1 MQGRRQGMISLG
13 ERTGKA
19 MRRVGLLDRL
29 TIRWLAQRTQP
40 RALIWEPE
48 PRMIGSYA
56 AGRQMLDGR
65 FLVNGEL
72 FESSAGVPFSI
83 QSGPVQAVLHSFAWL
98 DDLAA
103 VGDVQARRFAQ
114 AALNDWLARFG
125 LGASTGW
132 STQTVGRRALRWL
145 GHALFLM
152 QDMDP
157 STQRRFLK
165 SLSIQ
170 AAFLERRAAR
180 APLGLAR
187 IECHVALLHAA
198 LALDGLSGLV
208 ETAVAQLVDATRAH
222 IAPDG
227 SIATRNPE
235 DLLCAF
241 ELLCWG
247 AQALSDHQRPLPKAL
262 VGYLDATAA
271 TLRSLHH
278 ADGSLARFHGGGRG
292 REGALSAA
300 LAIQSRLGVAF
311 VKPGSGKAM
320 GFARLSA
327 GRSTVII
334 DAAPPPIGVPGACA
348 HASTLGFE
356 LTSNR
361 RPLIVS
367 CGDGGSFGTEW
378 RRASRATAL
387 HSTLALEGFSSSR
400 FAGRGSDDGAFSE
413 GPKHVQVEFRH
424 APYARAV
431 LLSHDGY
438 AASHGLEHIRYLDLS
453 SDGRILTGE
462 DTLVATT
469 RAEQRRFADILAR
482 SNQAGIPFAL
492 RFHLHPDT
500 KPALDHSE
508 TAVLVQLRSGET
520 WEFRAAGQVLSLAPS
535 VYLDAGRAKPQA
547 SQQIVLSS
555 RASDYTTQINWTLAK
570 APDTPIALRDLEQD
584 NPLAVPRL

>member
-1 MQGRRQGMISLG
+1 
-13 ERTGKA
+13 
-19 MRRVGLLDRL
+19 MRRVSLIDRL
-29 TIRWLAQRTQP
+29 TIRWLARRIQP
-40 RALIWEPE
+40 RALIWEYE

-56 AGRQMLDGR
+56 AGRQILDGF
-65 FLVNGEL
+65 FLIEGERIG
-72 FESSAGVPFSI
+72 STHGVPFST
-83 QSGPVQAVLHSFAWL
+83 QALSVQTALHSFRWL

-103 VGDVQARRFAQ
+103 VGDLQARRFAQ
-114 AALNDWLARFG
+114 TALSDWLTGFG
-125 LGASTGW
+125 RGAATGW
-132 STQTVGRRALRWL
+132 SIDIIGRRVLGWL
-145 GHALFLM
+145 GHAVFLM

-157 STQRRFLK
+157 ATKTQFLK
-165 SLSIQ
+165 SLSLQ
-170 AAFLERRAAR
+170 VAVLERRAAR
-180 APLGLAR
+180 APVGLAR

-198 LALDGLSGLV
+198 LALDGLSGLL
-208 ETAVAQLVDATRAH
+208 ETAVAHLQDAASAH

-247 AQALSDHQRPLPKAL
+247 AQALSDHQRPLPKGL
-262 VGYLDATAA
+262 VGHLDATAA
-271 TLRSLHH
+271 TLRNLHH
-278 ADGSLARFHGGGRG
+278 ADGSLARFHGGGCG

-334 DAAPPPIGVPGACA
+334 DAAPPPIGVQGASA

-367 CGDGGSFGTEW
+367 CGDGSSFGAEW

-400 FAGRGSDDGAFSE
+400 FAGRSSDDDAFSE
-413 GPKHVQVEFRH
+413 GPKHVQIEFRH

-438 AASHGLEHIRYLDLS
+438 SVSHGLEHIRYLDLS

-482 SNQAGIPFAL
+482 SNQAGVPFAL
-492 RFHLHPDT
+492 RFHLHPDA
-500 KPALDHSE
+500 KPVLDQSE
-508 TAVLVQLRSGET
+508 ACVLVKLRSGET
-520 WEFRAAGQVLSLAPS
+520 WEFRAAGQLLSLAPS
-535 VYLDAGRAKPQA
+535 VYLDQGRAKPRA

-555 RASDYTTQINWTLAK
+555 RATDYTTQINWTLAK
-570 APDTPIALRDLEQD
+570 TPDTPIALRDLEQD
-584 NPLAVPRL
+584 NPMAVPPL